1 MKVKRALISVYDK
14 TGLEPLAFLLHAL
27 GVQII
32 STGGTAKLLKSLNIP
47 VVDIADH
54 TGYPEMLDGRVKTLN
69 PVIHAGLLS
78 QRDNSEH
85 RKVMEAMGIPYID
98 MVVVNL
104 YPFEMTVSRPGVTFE
119 EALENIDIGGPS
131 MLRSASKNFK
141 SVAVV
146 SSPGQYPEVIRQLNA
161 AGGEI
166 SEGTLKKLASE
177 AFRRTSEYDGA
188 INRYF
193 SRTFPSLPGGEGADE
208 LLPAIN
214 IRLEKLY
221 DLRYGENPHQ
231 KGALYKDIDS
241 RSEGFA
247 AAKQYQGKQLS
258 FNNILDLGS
267 ALRIVNDLDKPGAV
281 VVKHNNPSGAAMADK
296 MEDAY
301 LKALDCDRMSAF
313 GGIMAFNREIDEK
326 LAELILG
333 EADFV
338 ECIISPGYIGKAL
351 EVFGKKKNLRVL
363 GLPAGE
369 LGTAG
374 EKDIKKVPGGFL
386 VQDMDEGSISAENM
400 KIVTKAVPSK
410 EDMEALIFA
419 WNIVRHVKSN
429 AIVLS
434 RGTATVG
441 IGAGQMSRVDSV
453 ITAIRKAGERSK
465 GSVLASDAF
474 FPMPDSIDE
483 AHKAGV
489 RAVIQPGGSV
499 KDADVIAACD
509 RCGISMVFTGIRH
522 FKH

>member
-1 MKVKRALISVYDK
+1 MSRV
-14 TGLEPLAFLLHAL
+14 
-27 GVQII
+27 
-32 STGGTAKLLKSLNIP
+32 
-47 VVDIADH
+47 
-54 TGYPEMLDGRVKTLN
+54 PEET
-69 PVIHAGLLS
+69 
-78 QRDNSEH
+78 
-85 RKVMEAMGIPYID
+85 
-98 MVVVNL
+98 
-104 YPFEMTVSRPGVTFE
+104 
-119 EALENIDIGGPS
+119 
-131 MLRSASKNFK
+131 
-141 SVAVV
+141 
-146 SSPGQYPEVIRQLNA
+146 
-161 AGGEI
+161 
-166 SEGTLKKLASE
+166 
-177 AFRRTSEYDGA
+177 
-188 INRYF
+188 
-193 SRTFPSLPGGEGADE
+193 GADA
-208 LLPAIN
+208 LSPAIN

-231 KGALYKDIDS
+231 KGALYRDVDS
-241 RSEGFA
+241 SSGGFA

-258 FNNILDLGS
+258 FNNILDLSS

-301 LKALDCDRMSAF
+301 IRALDCDRMSAF
-313 GGIMAFNREIDEK
+313 GGIMAFNREIDDK
-326 LAELILG
+326 LAGLILG

-338 ECIISPGYIGKAL
+338 ECVIAPGYIGNAL
-351 EVFGKKKNLRVL
+351 DVFGKKKNLRVL
-363 GLPAGE
+363 GFPVCE

-386 VQDMDEGSISAENM
+386 VQDMDEGLLSAENL
-400 KIVTKAVPSK
+400 KVVTKAAPSK
-410 EDMEALIFA
+410 EDMDALIFA

-489 RAVIQPGGSV
+489 KAVIQPGGSV
-499 KDADVIAACD
+499 KDAEVIAACD